1 MLKILTFLQKKIAV
15 IHLSIRKSLIAFC
28 LALLSFFSLVQ
39 PAWAF
44 CGFYVGKADT
54 SLYNQASQVII
65 SRDKQR
71 TILTMANDYQGSAKD
86 FALVV
91 PVPVILKKEQVQIG
105 DRKIIERL
113 DAFSAPRLVEYFD
126 TNPCDTRRN
135 ETFDA
140 FPAAPSASGISGN
153 RISRKAKD
161 LGVTIEEKF
170 SVGEYDKYLC
180 KINYILSPKIV
191 KNFFEVIS

>member
-1 MLKILTFLQKKIAV
+1 MLKILILLQAKITV
-15 IHLSIRKSLIAFC
+15 IYSSIRTSLIIFC

-65 SRDKQR
+65 ARDKQR

-91 PVPVILKKEQVQIG
+91 PIPVILI
-105 DRKIIERL
+105 
-113 DAFSAPRLVEYFD
+113 
-126 TNPCDTRRN
+126 
-135 ETFDA
+135 
-140 FPAAPSASGISGN
+140 
-153 RISRKAKD
+153 
-161 LGVTIEEKF
+161 
-170 SVGEYDKYLC
+170 
-180 KINYILSPKIV
+180 
-191 KNFFEVIS
+191 

>member
-1 MLKILTFLQKKIAV
+1 MLKILVFLQTKIAT
-15 IHLSIRKSLIAFC
+15 IHWCIRQTLIALC
-28 LALLSFFSLVQ
+28 LILVGFFSLVE
-39 PAWAF
+39 PASAF

-65 SRDKQR
+65 ARDKQR

-126 TNPCDTRRN
+126 TNPCDTRMY
-135 ETFDA
+135 ESFDVV
-140 FPAAPSASGISGN
+140 PAAPSASGISGN
-153 RISRKAKD
+153 RMSRKAKD

-170 SVGEYDKYLC
+170 SVG
-180 KINYILSPKIV
+180 
-191 KNFFEVIS
+191 